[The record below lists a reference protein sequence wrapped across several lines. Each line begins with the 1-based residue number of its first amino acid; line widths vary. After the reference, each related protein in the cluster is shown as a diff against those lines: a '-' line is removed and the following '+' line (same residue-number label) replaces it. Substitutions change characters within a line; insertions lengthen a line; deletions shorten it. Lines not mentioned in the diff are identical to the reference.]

1 VIEDNRTD
9 VFLIKE
15 SIAFHHLDA
24 HLQIMEDGEQAIA
37 FIDSLDAENGTVC
50 PDLMLL
56 DLNLPRASG
65 IEVLARLR
73 ESKRCGSIPVVV
85 MTSSNREKDR
95 ADTAALGAT
104 AYFLKP
110 SGYEAFL
117 KIGELIQNLL

>member
-1 VIEDNRTD
+1 
-9 VFLIKE
+9 
-15 SIAFHHLDA
+15 
-24 HLQIMEDGEQAIA
+24 MEDGEQALA
-37 FIDSLDAENGTVC
+37 FIESLDAENKAVC

-65 IEVLARLR
+65 LEVLGRLR
-73 ESKRCGSIPVVV
+73 GSKRCASLPVIV

-117 KIGELIQNLL
+117 RIGELIQNVLR